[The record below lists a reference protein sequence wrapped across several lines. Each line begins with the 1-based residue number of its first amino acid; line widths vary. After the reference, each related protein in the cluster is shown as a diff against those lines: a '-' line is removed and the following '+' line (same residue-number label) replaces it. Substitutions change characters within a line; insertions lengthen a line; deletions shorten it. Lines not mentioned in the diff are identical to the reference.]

1 MFHLIKNYF
10 YKHPKD
16 VGMTYGE
23 HMKFSFHL
31 SSIFLKASYQA
42 FIHGIFPEIYIT
54 GSSDTSKKIVGLL
67 QYRSKL

>member
-1 MFHLIKNYF
+1 MVYILKKYF
-10 YKHPKD
+10 LEHPKN

-42 FIHGIFPEIYIT
+42 LIHGIFPDIYIT
-54 GSSDTSKKIVGLL
+54 GSSDTSKKVTDLL
-67 QYRSKL
+67 NHRSKL